1 LCYQVLEGAKDADHA
16 QLVALAGLPK
26 EIILGERSIIQQ
38 TISFSTTFFGHP
50 DFSVPFLDTV
60 YDLLETKR
68 LKPSGHQFAGS
79 GLSAVEVGLD
89 MLEKG
94 RVTSMKKLLVGLDST
109 SDLTPTAVITR
120 PKRRR
125 EELEEESSKHRRKEI
140 IVYA

>member
-38 TISFSTTFFGHP
+38 TISFSTTFYGHTE
-50 DFSVPFLDTV
+50 FSVPLLDTV
-60 YDLLETKR
+60 YDLLKTKK
-68 LKPSGHQFAGS
+68 LKPSGYQFAGS
-79 GLSAVEVGLD
+79 GLGAVEVGLD
-89 MLEKG
+89 MLEEG
-94 RVTSMKKLLVGLDST
+94 RFTSMKKLLVRLDSS
-109 SDLTPTAVITR
+109 SDLMTSAVIAR

-125 EELEEESSKHRRKEI
+125 QEVEEESTKHRRKEI